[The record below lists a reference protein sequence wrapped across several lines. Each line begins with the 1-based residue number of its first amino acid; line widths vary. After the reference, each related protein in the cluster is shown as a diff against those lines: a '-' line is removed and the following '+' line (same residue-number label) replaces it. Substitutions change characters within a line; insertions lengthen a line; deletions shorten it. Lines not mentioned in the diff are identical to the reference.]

1 MGAGWCLGSDVA
13 TNLGLQAIA
22 LPGYWV
28 TTVFME
34 KLGRKNIQM
43 LGFGC
48 MFILNMILSQLMD
61 DEVVVK
67 KGVSGGLLIFIY
79 GTAPST

>member
-1 MGAGWCLGSDVA
+1 LGSDVA

-61 DEVVVK
+61 DEAGGKVVAK